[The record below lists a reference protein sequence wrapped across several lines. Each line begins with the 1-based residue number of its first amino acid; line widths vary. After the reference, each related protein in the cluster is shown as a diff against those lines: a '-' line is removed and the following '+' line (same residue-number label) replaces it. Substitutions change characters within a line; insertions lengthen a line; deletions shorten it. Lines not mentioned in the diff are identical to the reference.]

1 MYKAGLR
8 PAVSSKAI
16 DVMKRYDLVIFDFD
30 GTLAD
35 SGAWFRST
43 INDVAQRY
51 GFRQITDSELDELR
65 GKRTIE
71 IIRYLG
77 VPSWKIPF
85 IARHMRQLVARDAHL
100 IGLFEGVGTLLTWLA
115 ERNVAIAIVTSNSEA
130 NVRRILG
137 EVNSRRINDYAC
149 GASLLGKASKFNAVI
164 KRQGARADRTI
175 AIGDEA
181 RDIEAARKAGVA
193 AGAVTWGYATIELLR
208 AHQPDYLLSS
218 MDDIRSAIVR

>member
-1 MYKAGLR
+1 
-8 PAVSSKAI
+8 
-16 DVMKRYDLVIFDFD
+16 MKRYDLVIFDFD

-218 MDDIRSAIVR
+218 MGDIRSAIVR